1 MERQNQQRCI
11 RAKQTTHTAAPM
23 SLKAH
28 QEMAASPTEDNY
40 KRALGPKN

>member
-1 MERQNQQRCI
+1 MERQNQQRRV
-11 RAKQTTHTAAPM
+11 RAKQTNHTADPM

-28 QEMAASPTEDNY
+28 QEMAASPTEDDY

>member
-1 MERQNQQRCI
+1 
-11 RAKQTTHTAAPM
+11 M

-40 KRALGPKN
+40 KRALGPKNEWNFKIRTGMV